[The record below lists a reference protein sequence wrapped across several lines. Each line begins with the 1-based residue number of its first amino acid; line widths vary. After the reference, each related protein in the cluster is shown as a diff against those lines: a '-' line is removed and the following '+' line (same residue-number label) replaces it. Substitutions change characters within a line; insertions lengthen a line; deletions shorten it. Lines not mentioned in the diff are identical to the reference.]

1 MRMYVDVVTLPKQ
14 QLLTYL
20 PTACNNALHAQSL
33 PRGAACY
40 TSGVAAVLRAEDA
53 RKWTIRE

>member
-40 TSGVAAVLRAEDA
+40 TRGVAAVLLAEDA
-53 RKWTIRE
+53 RK